1 MSWTQRGILA
11 VVGVL
16 GVLIV
21 LDRSRSSGKPG
32 KPDGDSPIKG
42 ATYASAIPVYP
53 GAKLADIM
61 GGEYRDAVDGPAVY
75 TSQSWFFDIADSV
88 ATVAEFYRKNL
99 PQGWRPKEADEG
111 EVGFEWIP
119 AGAGEEESVYVVV
132 RSGQLQ
138 IGEKVKARGGA

>member
-11 VVGVL
+11 GVVVL

-21 LDRSRSSGKPG
+21 VDRSSRSSTPG
-32 KPDGDSPIKG
+32 EPGGDSPIKG

-75 TSQSWFFDIADSV
+75 TSQSWFFDIADPV

-99 PQGWRPKEADEG
+99 PSGWRPKEADEG
-111 EVGFEWIP
+111 EVGFEWTP
-119 AGAGEEESVYVVV
+119 AGAGDEESVYVFV

-138 IGEKVKARGGA
+138 IGEKVKAKGGV

>member
-11 VVGVL
+11 VVVVL
-16 GVLIV
+16 GALIV
-21 LDRSRSSGKPG
+21 MDRTRGSGKPG
-32 KPDGDSPIKG
+32 EPRGDSPIKG

-75 TSQSWFFDIADSV
+75 TSQSWFFDITDPV
-88 ATVAEFYRKNL
+88 ATVAEFYRTNL

-119 AGAGEEESVYVVV
+119 TGAADEESVYVVIS
-132 RSGQLQ
+132 SGRLQ
-138 IGEKVKARGGA
+138 IGEKVKAKGGA

>member
-11 VVGVL
+11 VVVIL
-16 GVLIV
+16 GALIV
-21 LDRSRSSGKPG
+21 MDRTRGSSKPG
-32 KPDGDSPIKG
+32 DARGDSPIKG

-75 TSQSWFFDIADSV
+75 TSQSWFFDITDSV

-99 PQGWRPKEADEG
+99 PQGWRPREADEG

-119 AGAGEEESVYVVV
+119 AGAADEELVYVVV

-138 IGEKVKARGGA
+138 IGEKVKAKGGA

>member
-11 VVGVL
+11 GVVGL

-21 LDRSRSSGKPG
+21 MDRSKSSTPG
-32 KPDGDSPIKG
+32 EPDRDSPIKG

-75 TSQSWFFDIADSV
+75 TSQSWFFDITDSV
-88 ATVAEFYRKNL
+88 STVAEFYRKNL
-99 PQGWRPKEADEG
+99 PEGWRPKEADEG

-119 AGAGEEESVYVVV
+119 AGAADEESVYVFV
-132 RSGQLQ
+132 RRGQLQ
-138 IGEKVKARGGA
+138 IGEKVKAKGGV

>member
-11 VVGVL
+11 VVVVL
-16 GVLIV
+16 GALIV
-21 LDRSRSSGKPG
+21 MDRTRGSGKPG
-32 KPDGDSPIKG
+32 EPRGDSPIKG

-75 TSQSWFFDIADSV
+75 TSQSWFFDITDSV

-99 PQGWRPKEADEG
+99 PQGWRPKEADAG

-119 AGAGEEESVYVVV
+119 AGAAEEESVYVVIS
-132 RSGQLQ
+132 SGRLQ

>member
-11 VVGVL
+11 VVVVL
-16 GVLIV
+16 GALIV
-21 LDRSRSSGKPG
+21 MDRTRGSGKPG
-32 KPDGDSPIKG
+32 EPRGDSPIKG

-75 TSQSWFFDIADSV
+75 TSQSWFFDITDSV

-99 PQGWRPKEADEG
+99 PQGWRPKEAD
-111 EVGFEWIP
+111 
-119 AGAGEEESVYVVV
+119 AGEKQQGRAHAEYRVAVCQRPGDPGP
-132 RSGQLQ
+132 RS
-138 IGEKVKARGGA
+138 RNGG

>member
-11 VVGVL
+11 VVVVL
-16 GVLIV
+16 GGLIV
-21 LDRSRSSGKPG
+21 MDRTRGSSKPG
-32 KPDGDSPIKG
+32 EPDGDSPIRG

-53 GAKLADIM
+53 GARLADIM

-75 TSQSWFFDIADSV
+75 TSQSWFFDITDSV

-99 PQGWRPKEADEG
+99 PQGWRPKEVDEG
-111 EVGFEWIP
+111 EVGFEVIP
-119 AGAGEEESVYVVV
+119 AGAVEGESVYVVV

-138 IGEKVKARGGA
+138 IGEKVKAKDGA

>member
-11 VVGVL
+11 VVVVL

-21 LDRSRSSGKPG
+21 MDRTRGTGKPG
-32 KPDGDSPIKG
+32 APDGESPIKG

-61 GGEYRDAVDGPAVY
+61 GGEYRDAIDGPAVY
-75 TSQSWFFDIADSV
+75 TSQSWFFDITDSV

-99 PQGWRPKEADEG
+99 PQGWRPKEADAG
-111 EVGFEWIP
+111 EVGFELTP
-119 AGAGEEESVYVVV
+119 AGAVDEESVYVIV
-132 RSGQLQ
+132 RTGQLQ
-138 IGEKVKARGGA
+138 IGEKVKAKGGA

>member
-11 VVGVL
+11 GVVVL

-21 LDRSRSSGKPG
+21 MDRSKSSGKPG

-42 ATYASAIPVYP
+42 ATYASAIPIYP
-53 GAKLADIM
+53 GAKLRDIM

-75 TSQSWFFDIADSV
+75 NSQSWFFEITDSV
-88 ATVAEFYRKNL
+88 ATVAEFYRRNL
-99 PQGWRPKEADEG
+99 PEGWRPKEADEG
-111 EVGFEWIP
+111 EVGFEVIP
-119 AGAGEEESVYVVV
+119 VGAMDGESVYVVV

-138 IGEKVKARGGA
+138 IGEKVRAKGGA

>member
-11 VVGVL
+11 VVVVL
-16 GVLIV
+16 GALIV
-21 LDRSRSSGKPG
+21 MDRTRGSGKPG
-32 KPDGDSPIKG
+32 EPDGESPIKG

-53 GAKLADIM
+53 GAKLKDIM

-75 TSQSWFFDIADSV
+75 TSQSWFFDITDSV

-119 AGAGEEESVYVVV
+119 AGAGDEESVYVVV

-138 IGEKVKARGGA
+138 IGEKVKAKGGA

>member
-11 VVGVL
+11 VVVVL
-16 GVLIV
+16 GALIV
-21 LDRSRSSGKPG
+21 MDRTRGSGKLG
-32 KPDGDSPIKG
+32 EPDGDSPIKG
-42 ATYASAIPVYP
+42 ATYATAIPVFP

-75 TSQSWFFDIADSV
+75 TSQSWFFDITDPV

-119 AGAGEEESVYVVV
+119 AGAAEEESV
-132 RSGQLQ
+132 
-138 IGEKVKARGGA
+138 